1 MEAEG
6 EKEESEQDRVDKQRE
21 LTLGVSDLDGCTDQR
36 IQRLT
41 AWLRRTYLPFV
52 PTGPRL
58 N

>member
-21 LTLGVSDLDGCTDQR
+21 LTLEVSDLDGCTDQR

-52 PTGPRL
+52 PTGLRL